1 MKRNLMKNVNK
12 DFGRK
17 EFEIFNYKNL
27 GQVRTFLD
35 ENKNPWFCLNDIC
48 TILEISNITNLK
60 ERLREDGLGLT
71 EVIDNLG
78 RLQNMYFVDEGNLYR
93 AIGRSRKPEAVPFM
107 NWIYDEVIPSIR
119 KHGFYVNKEHNF
131 TDEDLDR
138 WAISTKAIL
147 KIYEDNKR
155 LNSFINENGPM
166 MSKMKDFF
174 ELGDYEAISKLTREF
189 SFDDK
194 GEENLKNFFKENQIT
209 NEENHPLAPYA
220 GMGLFT
226 RREIDHRKEEDGRI
240 WFRFKLFI
248 TNKGIDYF
256 TEVLEKEGYRKENIK
271 LDGYQKGIITGWVTR
286 IK

>member
-1 MKRNLMKNVNK
+1 MERNLINVNK
-12 DFGRK
+12 DFGGK

-27 GQVRTFLD
+27 GQVRTYLD
-35 ENKNPWFCLNDIC
+35 ENRNPWFCLNDIC
-48 TILEISNITNLK
+48 IILELTNVTAVK
-60 ERLREDGLGLT
+60 ERLREDGLSST
-71 EVIDNLG
+71 KVIDNLG
-78 RLQNMYFVDEGNLYR
+78 RFQNMYFVDEGNLYR
-93 AIGRSRKPEAVPFM
+93 AIGRSRKHEAVPFM
-107 NWIYDEVIPSIR
+107 DWIYDEVIPSIR

-166 MSKMKDFF
+166 MRKMKDFF

-189 SFDDK
+189 SFDDR
-194 GEENLKNFFKENQIT
+194 GEENQIT

-256 TEVLEKEGYRKENIK
+256 SEVLEKEGYRKENIK

>member
-1 MKRNLMKNVNK
+1 MERNLMKNVNEN
-12 DFGRK
+12 FGRK

-27 GQVRTFLD
+27 GQVRTYLD

-48 TILEISNITNLK
+48 IILELTNVTMVK
-60 ERLREDGLGLT
+60 ERLNPKGLSST
-71 EVIDNLG
+71 EVLTNG
-78 RLQNMYFVDEGNLYR
+78 GKQTMYFVDEGNLYR

-107 NWIYDEVIPSIR
+107 DWIYDEVIPSIR
-119 KHGFYVNKEHNF
+119 KHGFYVNKEHEF

-189 SFDDK
+189 SFDDR

>member
-1 MKRNLMKNVNK
+1 MKRNLMKNVNEN
-12 DFGRK
+12 FGRK
-17 EFEIFNYKNL
+17 RFEIFNKENL
-27 GQVRTFLD
+27 GQVRTYLD
-35 ENKNPWFCLNDIC
+35 EKGEIWFCLSDVC
-48 TILEISNITNLK
+48 KILRIRTTANVKN
-60 ERLREDGLGLT
+60 RLDEDGIDSINT
-71 EVIDNLG
+71 IDNLG
-78 RLQNMYFVDEGNLYR
+78 RNQLVTFINESNLYDT
-93 AIGRSRKPEAVPFM
+93 IFSSRKPEAKEFKL
-107 NWIYDEVIPSIR
+107 WITREVIPSIR

-189 SFDDK
+189 SFDDR